1 MSNSQIFSTVCALG
15 LLTGILCSASHAQ
28 KKELL
33 LPVHSDQAVGALIPS
48 TGPLDLDAKPENADL
63 LNQVRVPSRGPGMK
77 IFPKLAPSIVV
88 VRTNGGYGTGFIVD
102 QDGWILTNEHVIAN
116 GSIDLNSG
124 SRYAFIHFGD
134 LNEGVMTLE
143 KKSYPAL
150 VYASSTS
157 KDLALLKLFELPE
170 KRELKPIQIAESNA
184 MPGSDCITIGHPSR
198 GLFWSVRSGE
208 VVGTGRYPHDLIDT
222 VMPQFS
228 MSVDAQKSYKQSLN
242 EAESRKSLIST
253 CGINPGD
260 SGGPLVNK
268 QGELIAVNFAI
279 PLIDSES
286 QVNYDK
292 FSYHVHL
299 DEVKDFIKSKPEK
312 SEVYRPDYW
321 PPATFSTLTDRDEDD
336 IYESWVFSIK
346 DEEANTGVLFD
357 LDNDTPSSFADDF
370 VAGNANRDEFDFE
383 VAVVVKPVARWHYD
397 RDNDGEI
404 DLIMTDIDDNG
415 VSDLTVAK
423 KNGVWKKLETKEM
436 SVLDTDLFQDENIQ
450 RRYRKIVLNLEE
462 KAETPPDK
470 KPRRPSKGNS
480 SIGGQLKVD

>member
-1 MSNSQIFSTVCALG
+1 MSKSQIFSTGSALI
-15 LLTGILCSASHAQ
+15 LLTGILCSVSHAQ
-28 KKELL
+28 KKEVL
-33 LPVHSDQAVGALIPS
+33 LPVQADQAVGALIPS
-48 TGPLDLDAKPENADL
+48 TGPLDLDAKPDNVDL
-63 LNQVRVPSRGPGMK
+63 LSQVRVPSRGPGMK

-116 GSIDLNSG
+116 GSIDLNSS

-134 LNEGVMTLE
+134 LNDGVMTLE
-143 KKSYPAL
+143 KNSYPAL
-150 VYASSTS
+150 VYSSSTS
-157 KDLALLKLFELPE
+157 KDLALLKLLELPE

-184 MPGSDCITIGHPSR
+184 IPGSDCITIGHPSR

-228 MSVDAQKSYKQSLN
+228 MSVDAQKSYKLSLN
-242 EAESRKSLIST
+242 EAESRKALIST

-268 QGELIAVNFAI
+268 DGELIAVNFAI

-299 DEVKDFIKSKPEK
+299 DEVKEFIKSKPEE
-312 SEVYRPDYW
+312 SEVYHPDCW
-321 PPATFSTLTDRDEDD
+321 PPAAFSTLTDRDQDN

-346 DEEANTGVLFD
+346 EGDPNTGVLFD
-357 LDNDTPSSFADDF
+357 LDNDTSSSFVDDF
-370 VAGNANRDEFDFE
+370 AAGKADRNEFDFE
-383 VAVVVKPVARWHYD
+383 VSIVVTPIPRWHYD

-415 VSDLTVAK
+415 VSDLTVVK
-423 KNGVWKKLETKEM
+423 KNGVWKKLDTKEM
-436 SVLDTDLFQDENIQ
+436 SILDSDLFQDENIQ
-450 RRYRKIVLNLEE
+450 RRYRKIVLNMEE
-462 KAETPPDK
+462 TEETPSEK
-470 KPRRPSKGNS
+470 KPRKRSKGNS